1 MILHI
6 LALAGGLVILVGGG
20 EALVRGAVALAKGL
34 GVSSLLIGLT
44 VVAFGTSAPEFAV
57 TLTAATSDR
66 DSLALANVVG
76 SNIANLLLVLG
87 LAAVVRPLAA
97 PRKVV
102 RIDAPAM
109 VFATITFAAFAYA
122 GGALQR
128 WQGIVLLAGLG
139 AYLVVTYLHSRHGE
153 HSEPDALGDEDRVPR
168 RLHFG
173 AAALVVIG
181 FVALTFGSDLIVLG
195 AVGIA
200 EEAGLSERM
209 VGTTIVAIGTSL
221 PEITTCVV
229 AAWRRQPAIAIGN
242 IIGSNLFNILFV
254 LGTVAVV
261 AAPVEFAPTS
271 LQLDLPIMLGAT
283 GLVMALLAT
292 DRRIRRL
299 EGAAL
304 LGLYVGYLV
313 LTLTTH

>member
-6 LALAGGLVILVGGG
+6 LALAGGLVVLVVGG
-20 EALVRGAVALAKGL
+20 EALVRGAVRLAKGL

-57 TLTAATSDR
+57 TLTAATSGS

-87 LAAVVRPLAA
+87 LATLVRPLVA

-102 RIDAPAM
+102 RVDAPAM
-109 VFATITFAAFAYA
+109 VLATIAFAIFAYA

-128 WQGIVLLAGLG
+128 WQGVVLIAGLG
-139 AYLVVTYLHSRHGE
+139 TYLVITYLHSRRGE
-153 HSEPDALGDEDRVPR
+153 PEALGDVATRPQRRVH
-168 RLHFG
+168 LG
-173 AAALVVIG
+173 AAALVVVG

-229 AAWRRQPAIAIGN
+229 AAWRRQPAIALGN

-254 LGTVAVV
+254 LGAVTIV

-304 LGLYVGYLV
+304 LALYAGYLA